1 MQSESKEIDNE
12 TCAHHAPVN
21 NYLFTINNKSTRES
35 SMKNVAWNR
44 SRLFFYFQRILCE
57 KRIQGNLHA
66 DFDIFSYFRYCIS
79 NISSLPQTFFP
90 IEVL

>member
-44 SRLFFYFQRILCE
+44 SRLFFIFKESSVKKESKEVCMLIWIY
-57 KRIQGNLHA
+57 
-66 DFDIFSYFRYCIS
+66 FDIFAVTYLI
-79 NISSLPQTFFP
+79 
-90 IEVL
+90 